1 MRSGGLRGTG
11 GCGGGRQGGAAGQSA
26 GRTAGQAAGYTAQR
40 ASGRAS
46 GRAMMWD
53 DSHTDHVRVSVRDT
67 RSGPLWIEN
76 RVIHISGISRWI
88 STRLIHLVGINECIT
103 WGYPLACVNVNLPLG
118 KQRATGTFVVE
129 KLRTFPRSDEVPAR
143 AESELPTVPPTC
155 RGYPHGTSSI
165 RPQGP
170 AARGA
175 KMDTF
180 EARNDHSGTPREY
193 RVLERTNSPRKASI
207 SAPPHAPVTL
217 RVTAQRRLEVPR
229 GTDLPSSRRK
239 LGRSGRP
246 IAQTGQNR
254 SARPYNRP
262 PDDQICPV
270 HKSNSRICP
279 VCERRACE
287 RIGTGRTPGQAPG
300 RNSRHRGQSIGTTH
314 ADRTYELA
322 QCADKVAA

>member
-1 MRSGGLRGTG
+1 MRSGGLRGAG
-11 GCGGGRQGGAAGQSA
+11 GCGGGRQGGAVGQSA

-67 RSGPLWIEN
+67 RSRPLWIEN

-88 STRLIHLVGINECIT
+88 SIRLIHLVGINECIT

-180 EARNDHSGTPREY
+180 EARNDHSGIRHAH
-193 RVLERTNSPRKASI
+193 RVSKWTNSPRKASI
-207 SAPPHAPVTL
+207 SAPHTPRSHARSRPL
-217 RVTAQRRLEVPR
+217 RVALSCSKAGRFRADFRPDLLQPPR
-229 GTDLPSSRRK
+229 QQPDLPSSCWK
-239 LGRSGRP
+239 
-246 IAQTGQNR
+246 TGQIRTSHHTNWAD
-254 SARPYNRP
+254 SNARHTNWAE
-262 PDDQICPV
+262 QV
-270 HKSNSRICP
+270 S
-279 VCERRACE
+279 
-287 RIGTGRTPGQAPG
+287 
-300 RNSRHRGQSIGTTH
+300 
-314 ADRTYELA
+314 
-322 QCADKVAA
+322 